1 MPDSTEGKRIRE
13 EFGFHSEADAVKE
26 YEALNKD
33 FMYLNYPLI
42 ADEVISRLNLQ
53 NGSILDV
60 GTGLGSLAFEFAK
73 RLPQT
78 KIYALDISQ
87 EMLDGAERIAQEEK
101 LNNVEFI
108 CADAHR
114 LEFADASFDLVVSF
128 GILHHLSDVRLFF
141 SEVKRVLKEKDIA
154 YIYDLRKDAPEDIV
168 SEVASGMNP
177 AQKRAFLESVKEAFI
192 PAELEKI
199 LSNLGF
205 SEFTLSTPKFSRRT
219 IVKNMHFLKKGKLV
233 GDRFNRIMLEGFL
246 RK

>member
-1 MPDSTEGKRIRE
+1 MAEGKRIRE
-13 EFGFHSEADAVKE
+13 EFGFHSEVEAVKE

-33 FMYLNYPLI
+33 VMYLNYPLI

-53 NGSILDV
+53 KGSILDL

-73 RLPQT
+73 RLPQA
-78 KIYALDISQ
+78 KIYALDISE
-87 EMLDGAERIAQEEK
+87 EMLDEARRIAQEAR

-114 LEFADASFDLVVSF
+114 LKFADASFNLVVSF
-128 GILHHLSDVRLFF
+128 GILHHLSDLKLLF
-141 SEVKRVLKEKDIA
+141 SEVKRVLKEKGIA

-177 AQKRAFLESVKEAFI
+177 AQKRAFLQSAKEAFSLS
-192 PAELEKI
+192 ELEKI
-199 LSNLGF
+199 LSDSGF
-205 SEFTLSTPKFSRRT
+205 SEFSFSSLKFSRRT
-219 IVKNMHFLKKGKLV
+219 IVKNMHLLKKSKLV
-233 GDRFNRIMLEGFL
+233 GDRFNRIMLEGVL